1 MHYNYKGWTYAV
13 LIAID
18 QFGNAVGGGNPDS
31 TISAR
36 VGYFSENTS
45 RKKRPSKYAYWKTL
59 EWIIDRA
66 FYPLDGKGHCSK
78 AEKADLHG
86 RYERGNDITQF
97 LLSVIVLIVC
107 PFIAI
112 VLLPLSPIFRSKRD
126 I

>member
-1 MHYNYKGWTYAV
+1 MHYKYKGWTLAV

-36 VGYFSENTS
+36 VGFFSENTP
-45 RKKRPSKYAYWKTL
+45 REEHPSKYAYWKTL
-59 EWIIDRA
+59 QWIIDRA
-66 FYPLDGKGHCSK
+66 FYPIDGAGHCSK
-78 AEKADLHG
+78 AAAADIHG

-97 LLSVIVLIVC
+97 VLSVIVFIVC

-112 VLLPLSPIFRSKRD
+112 VLWLLSPIFRSKRNT
-126 I
+126 